1 MAHCNLSTVNL
12 IAIRNGKVR
21 NQPKALAKY
30 FSLYCN
36 NYHNLTSDITM

>member
-1 MAHCNLSTVNL
+1 MEHCNLSTVNL
-12 IAIRNGKVR
+12 IAIRNVKDR

-30 FSLYCN
+30 FLLCCN